1 MLTGSSAAHC
11 GHDPRV
17 GLTDGCSLAS
27 SLFFS
32 DPGSTFRTVFKLLKT
47 GGLEWWT
54 RTQRL
59 RTLAELPFEAEFR
72 AVVRVPVYQRIAA
85 EGARMQDRGVTVAA
99 IGRHFGV
106 DDHTVDKAIRWF
118 RRR

>member
-1 MLTGSSAAHC
+1 M
-11 GHDPRV
+11 
-17 GLTDGCSLAS
+17 AS

-32 DPGSTFRTVFKLLKT
+32 DPGSTFWTVSKLLKT

-72 AVVRVPVYQRIAA
+72 SVVPVPVYQRIAA
-85 EGARMQDRGVTVAA
+85 EAAGMQDQGVRVAA
-99 IGRHFGV
+99 IARHFGV
-106 DDHTVDKAIRWF
+106 DDHTAGKAMRWF
-118 RRR
+118 RRP